1 MNLNRNGVIET
12 VGIMAVV
19 LSLLFV
25 AYEIRQSNAIAI
37 GTTSYELSRNW
48 MSSNEL
54 IITNPE
60 LRSLVVKLTDKDYVL
75 TIDPNELELSLA
87 YARRLL
93 NVWIAIEDAHHQGI
107 VSDAIYSLAG
117 KDVISVLNRRPG
129 LIPLYKLMLIGSPF
143 DLHKYELLRPI
154 LLKIE

>member
-1 MNLNRNGVIET
+1 MNLDRNGVIEI
-12 VGIMAVV
+12 VGIMTVV

-75 TIDPNELELSLA
+75 TIDPNELELSA
-87 YARRLL
+87 
-93 NVWIAIEDAHHQGI
+93 
-107 VSDAIYSLAG
+107 
-117 KDVISVLNRRPG
+117 
-129 LIPLYKLMLIGSPF
+129 
-143 DLHKYELLRPI
+143 
-154 LLKIE
+154 